1 MSDAPAAADP
11 PDSSD
16 AAALPRS
23 PGGRSHLRR
32 LVVAGVVIAL
42 LVIIDQWT
50 KVWAVETLK
59 PEADARVYL
68 GGLFVVDYAENPG
81 GFLSLLGDAT
91 PRQRFLVLTVL
102 NGLILVV
109 VGGLL
114 VFRRHLDRC
123 SAWAFTFIFAGG
135 ISNLID
141 RVRTEG
147 NVVIDF
153 LNVGIGGLRTGIFNI
168 ADMAIMAGFGLMVL
182 VALRGTDDAADGSEL
197 KPTSG
202 PSDVADAAVPD
213 ASA

>member
-1 MSDAPAAADP
+1 MSDAPAAAEP
-11 PDSSD
+11 IGVTPS
-16 AAALPRS
+16 A
-23 PGGRSHLRR
+23 GRSHARR
-32 LVVAGVVIAL
+32 LITAAIVIAL
-42 LVIIDQWT
+42 LVAVDQWT

-59 PEADARVYL
+59 PEPDARVYL
-68 GGLFVVDYAENPG
+68 GGLFVIDYAENPG
-81 GFLSLLGDAT
+81 GFLSLLGNAT

-102 NGLILVV
+102 NGLILVI

-114 VFRRHLDRC
+114 LLRRHLDRL
-123 SAWAFTFIFAGG
+123 SAWAFTLIFAGG

-182 VALRGTDDAADGSEL
+182 VAFRTPDDAATAPQ
-197 KPTSG
+197 PTT
-202 PSDVADAAVPD
+202 AE
-213 ASA
+213 